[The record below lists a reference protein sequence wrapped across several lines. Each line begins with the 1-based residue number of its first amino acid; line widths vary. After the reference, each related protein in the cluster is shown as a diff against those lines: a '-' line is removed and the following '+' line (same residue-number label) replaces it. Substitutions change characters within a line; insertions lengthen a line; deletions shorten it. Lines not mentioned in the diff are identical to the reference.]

1 MVRANNGQRDPLELP
16 WNRHALCRMLAEGRM
31 PQAEMATRMGV
42 TPGAITQ
49 FKQRHAEKIAAIAA
63 DVENEFAGIAIA
75 QKQNRLAVYE
85 QELAKAIEAGAD
97 KHIVAR
103 LLRQI
108 AEEMGHLPS
117 RVQLSGQVGIQTTYT
132 ITGED
137 GIPVDPEA
145 LK

>member
-1 MVRANNGQRDPLELP
+1 MVRALNGQRNPLELA
-16 WNRHALCRMLAEGRM
+16 WNRHALMRLLAEGKM
-31 PQAEMATRMGV
+31 TQAQMAVRMGV
-42 TPGAITQ
+42 SESAVTL
-49 FKQRHAEKIAAIAA
+49 FKQRHADAIAAIAA

-75 QKQNRLAVYE
+75 QKSNRLAVYE
-85 QELAKAIEAGAD
+85 EELAKAQRAGGD

-137 GIPVDPEA
+137 GTPVDPEA